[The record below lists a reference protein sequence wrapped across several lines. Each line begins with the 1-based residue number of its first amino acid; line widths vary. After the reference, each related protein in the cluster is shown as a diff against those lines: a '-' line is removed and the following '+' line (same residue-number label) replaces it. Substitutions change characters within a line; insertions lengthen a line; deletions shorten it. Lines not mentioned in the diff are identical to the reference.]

1 LAQSAR
7 NYADYINCSGGSGWC
22 GGGSCPALVP
32 LTYTDSCNSAQGTK
46 SFNFSSPNGNTVM
59 WRVDN
64 GSISSSLNY
73 IIDYNKACIYK
84 VKCLYSGCLLGS
96 EEIIVP
102 VVVDTDYSVICD
114 PLNGNQTTYF
124 FQDSSSYL
132 LGYGTATYT
141 WDFGDGNS
149 SILQNPNHVYA
160 SNGTYNVNLTVNYG
174 TYSCN
179 KITTISVTD
188 FNVSYSYSGLECEN
202 TPTMIFTSVSS
213 TNINSWNW
221 DFGDGAS
228 SGREIPRRTYTQSG
242 IFTTSLQITDING
255 CIATPTNPLTIEQN
269 PIIDSINNLG
279 PFCSNDSPIDL
290 SSEVSFNITN
300 GEIASWSGI
309 GIDYD
314 PITQIYS
321 FNPVLAGGGSHEIYV
336 TITDNN
342 GCYDKKSI
350 IIDVLCIEKPRI
362 FGESEYCYNSN
373 FWFPGN
379 NISLYTESFY
389 NTYQWY
395 KNGVVMW
402 GAYSMWDYQ
411 VGVGIYDYMVEVLDD
426 NGCTVFSE
434 PFTLNIHDVPNI
446 FSVSTNI
453 NPCPNEEIILSHNG
467 NQNDVD
473 YYWNTLPQQTAST
486 VTVTSIPDYEYTV
499 TAINEF
505 GCKSTS
511 NSIIIPSEIPLCGVL
526 SGCLCDD
533 EIMNSSGLINITGLN
548 NSWQYS
554 NYEWLFN
561 GNSFSPSQNASS
573 LIIDP
578 LDANFLTIC
587 SGSIT
592 LEVTDNNG
600 CLSVSNPLYIE
611 PNCNSCFSTNT
622 DYNISQTI
630 CASESFVFGANTY
643 SAPGVFSSNFQS
655 INGCDSN
662 VVLDLTVL
670 PLQTSFQNII
680 ICEGDSVVI
689 GTSIYYQNGIY
700 TDTFNVDAGCD
711 SIQITEIIISDPIAN
726 LSFSGS
732 LLNAFVIGGTPP
744 YYFESGNQNGI
755 IFTSTNNFGTPVSI
769 NPINN
774 GMYYFFIID
783 ANNCISDTV
792 FYQVDIAPS
801 SFSDFQINNL
811 FIYPNPSSDIFNITF
826 NSETIQD
833 LSIRILN
840 VVGAEIYLEN
850 KEEFIGEYT
859 KQISLDDYGK
869 GIYFLEIETNDGVIN
884 KKLILQ

>member
-1 LAQSAR
+1 
-7 NYADYINCSGGSGWC
+7 
-22 GGGSCPALVP
+22 
-32 LTYTDSCNSAQGTK
+32 
-46 SFNFSSPNGNTVM
+46 M
-59 WRVDN
+59 
-64 GSISSSLNY
+64 
-73 IIDYNKACIYK
+73 
-84 VKCLYSGCLLGS
+84 
-96 EEIIVP
+96 
-102 VVVDTDYSVICD
+102 
-114 PLNGNQTTYF
+114 
-124 FQDSSSYL
+124 
-132 LGYGTATYT
+132 
-141 WDFGDGNS
+141 
-149 SILQNPNHVYA
+149 
-160 SNGTYNVNLTVNYG
+160 
-174 TYSCN
+174 
-179 KITTISVTD
+179 
-188 FNVSYSYSGLECEN
+188 
-202 TPTMIFTSVSS
+202 
-213 TNINSWNW
+213 
-221 DFGDGAS
+221 
-228 SGREIPRRTYTQSG
+228 
-242 IFTTSLQITDING
+242 
-255 CIATPTNPLTIEQN
+255 
-269 PIIDSINNLG
+269 
-279 PFCSNDSPIDL
+279 
-290 SSEVSFNITN
+290 
-300 GEIASWSGI
+300 
-309 GIDYD
+309 
-314 PITQIYS
+314 
-321 FNPVLAGGGSHEIYV
+321 AGGGSHEIYV

-446 FSVSTNI
+446 VSVSTNI
-453 NPCPNEEIILSHNG
+453 HPCPNEEIILSHNG

-473 YYWNTLPQQTAST
+473 YYWNTLPQQT
-486 VTVTSIPDYEYTV
+486 
-499 TAINEF
+499 INEF

-554 NYEWLFN
+554 NYEWFFN
-561 GNSFSPSQNASS
+561 GNSFNPSQNASS

-643 SAPGVFSSNFQS
+643 SAPGIFSSNFQS

-726 LSFSGS
+726 LSFSES

-792 FYQVDIAPS
+792 FYQVDIASS

-840 VVGAEIYLEN
+840 VVGAEVYREN
-850 KEEFIGEYT
+850 RQEFVGEYI
-859 KQISLDDYGK
+859 KQISLDKYGK
-869 GIYFLEIETNDGVIN
+869 GIYFLEIETNTGVIN
-884 KKLILQ
+884 KKIILQ